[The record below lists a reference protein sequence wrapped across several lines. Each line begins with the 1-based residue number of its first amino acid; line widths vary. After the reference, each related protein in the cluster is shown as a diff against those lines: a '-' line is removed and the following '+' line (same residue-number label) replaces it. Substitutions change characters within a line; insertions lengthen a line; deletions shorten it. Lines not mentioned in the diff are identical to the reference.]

1 MILKETMMTN
11 ENSRRL
17 ILEHA
22 RRLAAE
28 RAAERKIIRAIGY
41 IGVVL
46 AGIVIGLALYDIAEG
61 DFPAASAT
69 VIGSVLVLIG
79 VRRLQFWNIRRKAMK
94 M

>member
-1 MILKETMMTN
+1 MILKEDMMTN

-22 RRLAAE
+22 RRMAAE
-28 RAAERKIIRAIGY
+28 RAADRKIIRAIGY

-46 AGIVIGLALYDIAEG
+46 VGIVVGLALYDIAEG
-61 DFPAASAT
+61 EFPAVSVT
-69 VIGSVLVLIG
+69 VAGAVLVLIG
-79 VRRLQFWNIRRKAMK
+79 IRRIQFWNIRRKAMK